1 LSWGTSDAIRDVPP
15 SATHPIDPTRI
26 SGDRARCRRTI
37 RGALC
42 NNVSRLPLSLGTFTT
57 CGRTLAQQKAM
68 AFNVQR
74 NLGMLVLAIWLIL
87 NGLASMVALGLPSP
101 VMAVLALIAGI
112 LILIGR

>member
-1 LSWGTSDAIRDVPP
+1 
-15 SATHPIDPTRI
+15 
-26 SGDRARCRRTI
+26 
-37 RGALC
+37 
-42 NNVSRLPLSLGTFTT
+42 
-57 CGRTLAQQKAM
+57 M